1 MVQSKRHPLVLLA
14 QGPANPWWL
23 APVMTTGGL
32 IASGFALHFWPAI
45 CSVIGICVG
54 VPSLVIGSV
63 WWRTRLAEWQFY
75 KQLATE
81 HDWNTCPICGY
92 DLTGVDP
99 SRCPECGR
107 DLAALKET
115 LESKRDILF

>member
-1 MVQSKRHPLVLLA
+1 MQSKRHPLVLLA

-32 IASGFALHFWPAI
+32 IGSLFSLKAWPTTPAI
-45 CSVIGICVG
+45 IGLCLCI
-54 VPSLVIGSV
+54 PSLVVGSV

-75 KQLATE
+75 KKLATE
-81 HDWNTCPICGY
+81 HNWSTCPICRY

-99 SRCPECGR
+99 SRCPECGK
-107 DLAALKET
+107 DLAALKEK
-115 LESKRDILF
+115 LESKRGELF